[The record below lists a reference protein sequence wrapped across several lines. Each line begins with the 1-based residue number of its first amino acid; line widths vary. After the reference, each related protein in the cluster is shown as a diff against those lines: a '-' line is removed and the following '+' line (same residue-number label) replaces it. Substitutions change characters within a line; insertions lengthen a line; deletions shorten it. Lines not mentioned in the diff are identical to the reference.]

1 MNKARV
7 VSLVVEKLRAEI
19 EVASQA
25 AKEAHERHT
34 HPESQARSQ
43 YDTFALEA
51 SYLAQG
57 QSKRVEELKAALGR
71 YLSLPLRPFR
81 EETPIALS
89 ALVSLEG
96 EGGEARYVLLGP
108 AAGGLKVAVD
118 GKTVVLVTPRSPLGE
133 ALMSKT
139 VGDSVEVQGERSTQ
153 TFEIVS
159 VV

>member
-19 EVASQA
+19 EVALQA

-51 SYLAQG
+51 SYLAHG

-71 YLSLPLRPFR
+71 YLSLPLRTFQ
-81 EETPIALS
+81 EETPIGLS
-89 ALVSLEG
+89 ALVTLESEEG
-96 EGGEARYVLLGP
+96 EKRHILLGP
-108 AAGGLKVAVD
+108 TAGGLKVVAD
-118 GKTVVLVTPRSPLGE
+118 GKTVVLVTPSSPLGE
-133 ALMSKT
+133 ALLSKT
-139 VGDSVEVQGERSTQ
+139 VGDSVEVLGERSSQ
-153 TFEIVS
+153 TFEIVT
-159 VV
+159 VQ